1 MNPGPDRVRVLVPLA
16 SGAEEL
22 EAVTIIDLL
31 RRASFEVV
39 AAGLHAGPVT
49 CSRGTVLIPDRTLDE
64 IVDQDFDLVVLPG
77 GLPGADHLR
86 DDPRVQDLLKRQARR
101 GGWVGA
107 ICAAPKALA
116 SAGLLSGR
124 RAAAYPGA
132 LEEGGLMPTGALV
145 EVDGNIVT
153 GRGPG
158 AAMEFALTL
167 IERLGGPA
175 LRERVETPLLR

>member
-1 MNPGPDRVRVLVPLA
+1 MIAAPDTVRVLVPLA
-16 SGAEEL
+16 PGAEEL

-31 RRASFEVV
+31 RRAGFDVVV
-39 AAGLHAGPVT
+39 AGLEAGPVT
-49 CSRGTVLIPDRTLDE
+49 CSRGTVLLPDRTLAE
-64 IVDQDFDLVVLPG
+64 ILEEPFDLVVLPG

-86 DDPRVQDLLKRQARR
+86 DDARVQKLLKRQAER
-101 GGWVGA
+101 GGWIGA

-116 SAGLLSGR
+116 SAGLLADR

-132 LEEGGLMPTGALV
+132 LEESGLVPTGARV

-158 AAMEFALTL
+158 AAMEFALTV
-167 IERLGGPA
+167 IEQLGGA
-175 LRERVETPLLR
+175 GLRASVETPLLR